1 MENFSRKLID
11 WYRENGRDLPW
22 RRTKNPY
29 LIWISE
35 IILQQTR
42 VVQGYDYYQRFVARF
57 PDVFALAAA
66 DEDEVMKYWQGL
78 GYYSRARN
86 LHAAARRMAEA
97 GGFPVTYT
105 GVRALKGVGEY
116 TAAAICSFAYGMP
129 YAVVD
134 GNVYRVLS
142 RWLGIDTPID
152 SAEGKKLFVRVA
164 DELLD
169 RERPGLYN
177 QAIMDFGAL
186 QCTPV
191 APDCLFC
198 PLNDSCVAR
207 LKGIAGSLP
216 VKQHKNKVT
225 NRYFN
230 YIYVRMGAYTFI
242 HKRSGNDI
250 WKNLYEPPLIETD
263 REWTEEE
270 LYASP
275 QFREMLAGGEEP
287 IVRLVRKGVKH
298 VLSHRVIYANFYEVI
313 LPENSASFAK
323 YQRISVEDLH
333 KFAVSRLVNQFFFVI
348 LENFCYCL
356 IQKTLGELP
365 DFEVMT
371 WQLCNLLRST
381 LNCLQGTL
389 ILLQRYEFYLYIKS
403 TVLFIMSLR

>member
-242 HKRSGNDI
+242 HKRTADDI
-250 WKNLYEPPLIETD
+250 WKNLFELPLVETD
-263 REWTEEE
+263 RNLSEEE
-270 LYASP
+270 FLSSAS
-275 QFREMLAGGEEP
+275 FRSLIAEGEVP
-287 IVRLVRKGVKH
+287 KVRLVFRNVKH
-298 VLSHRVIYANFYEVI
+298 VLSHRVIYANFYEVV
-313 LPENSASFAK
+313 LPENSRSFSE
-323 YQRISVEDLH
+323 YQCIRMEDLEQYP
-333 KFAVSRLVNQFFFVI
+333 VSRLVHAF
-348 LENFCYCL
+348 LE
-356 IQKTLGELP
+356 K
-365 DFEVMT
+365 
-371 WQLCNLLRST
+371 
-381 LNCLQGTL
+381 
-389 ILLQRYEFYLYIKS
+389 YL
-403 TVLFIMSLR
+403 